1 MGTFFDDDHD
11 ASIYDVRY
19 VRVQN
24 CGQRDV
30 LGRYCF
36 HFHLKRQCSRC
47 YLRGRVLENKFVNSI
62 NLTVFYITISTN

>member
-1 MGTFFDDDHD
+1 MGTFGDDDHD

-30 LGRYCF
+30 MGRYCF
-36 HFHLKRQCSRC
+36 HFHLKRQCPRC
-47 YLRGRVLENKFVNSI
+47 YVKGRVLSKKFLKSVNKMAF
-62 NLTVFYITISTN
+62 